1 MPQSVPSSSPDAPD
15 FIGFMEFDEAGSAAS
30 DVNWV
35 AEIRK
40 GIPYDWGRAL
50 QQRLGASQADWAR
63 WLGMSERTLR
73 RRKDAG
79 RFAEEES
86 DQLYRIVNV
95 FRLAVQAFE
104 SADDARRWLVTPHTL
119 LGGEA
124 PLDHLDTQPGT
135 EQVKDL
141 LYGIE
146 YSMPA

>member
-1 MPQSVPSSSPDAPD
+1 MPQSVPSFSPDAPD
-15 FIGFMEFDEAGSAAS
+15 FIGFTAFDDATTG
-30 DVNWV
+30 DVNWI

-50 QQRLGASQADWAR
+50 QEQLDASQADWAR

-73 RRKDAG
+73 RRKDTG

-95 FRLAVQAFE
+95 YRLAVQAFE
-104 SADDARRWLVTPHTL
+104 SAESARRWLVTPHTL